1 MTGTGQIALDLPGLD
16 DGPDLAS
23 YRWILANIS
32 GGKDSAAM
40 LYELVR
46 QADAAGVPRDRIV
59 CVHADLGRAEWEG
72 TRELAAEHAAAYG
85 LRFEVVARIGL
96 DLVDRIAERGMFPD
110 ASNRWCT
117 SDFKRGPVR
126 RLMTALV
133 REAENAGHLGRV
145 RILNVMGLRAD
156 ESPAR
161 RKLLAFS
168 HDGALTCPCRDCV
181 LRRAAL
187 ESAERRGV
195 PCPKDKKPG
204 HGASNTLRHVDTWHP
219 VHSWSTSDVWAAV
232 ERSGLRPHP
241 AYAAGMPRLSC
252 SFCVLAS
259 RPALVRAAQL
269 RPELAAEYAAIEEKT
284 GHRFKNDV
292 SMAEIIAEAADASS
306 EVTAIPCWSG

>member
-1 MTGTGQIALDLPGLD
+1 MTSRGQMSLELPGVD
-16 DGPDLAS
+16 DGPELAS

-32 GGKDSAAM
+32 GGKDSMAM
-40 LYELVR
+40 LDELAR

-72 TRELAAEHAAAYG
+72 TRELAAEHAATYG
-85 LRFEVVARIGL
+85 LRFEVVSRTGL
-96 DLVDRIAERGMFPD
+96 DLVDRIEERGMFPD

-126 RLMTALV
+126 RLMTVLV
-133 REAENAGHLGRV
+133 REAEEAGHLGRV

-161 RKLLAFS
+161 RRLRVFS
-168 HDGALTCPCRDCV
+168 HDGALTCPCRDCL

-195 PCPKDKKPG
+195 PCPKHKKPG

-219 VHSWSTSDVWAAV
+219 VHSWSTADVWAAIA
-232 ERSGLRPHP
+232 RSGLRPHP
-241 AYAAGMPRLSC
+241 AYADGMPRLSC

-269 RPELAAEYAAIEEKT
+269 RPELAAEYAAIEEKI

-292 SMAEIIAEAADASS
+292 SMKEIIAEAADASS
-306 EVTAIPCWSG
+306 EVTAIPCWTG